1 MKGFE
6 IADGRIRIVNGDR
19 VVATT
24 DGTLVCLLPTLREF
38 QSALSYPHPA
48 VNDHCYAWSGT
59 QTYVLD
65 PSAAP
70 DHYSQAQTAQVYF
83 SSGAEEVETATTLM
97 AAPDGADVFF
107 GAIRL
112 LRTTE
117 PTHTWCGQ
125 SLAPLL
131 PEGEWVPFNG
141 SGLIEA
147 ALGIGRLIHLVIEGG
162 ALKLIAQQSVGPAT
176 GGQDHTYGDY
186 PNIFPIGASRSGGN
200 FQSLI
205 TPGLLR
211 WTSTSSPYRKT
222 ANRTVD
228 TDFLPGSYTTLQR
241 GQSDQCD
248 TVDPTNYLSEYAVD
262 VRGYF
267 GRRS

>member
-6 IADGRIRIVNGDR
+6 IADGRIRIVNGNR

-38 QSALSYPHPA
+38 QSSLSYPHPA
-48 VNDHCYAWSGT
+48 VNDHCYAWAGQQVANGSNFDRT
-59 QTYVLD
+59 
-65 PSAAP
+65 
-70 DHYSQAQTAQVYF
+70 QTAQVYF
-83 SSGAEEVETATTLM
+83 SSVAEEVESATTLM

-107 GAIRL
+107 GSIRL
-112 LRTTE
+112 VRTTE

-125 SLAPLL
+125 SLMPLL

-162 ALKLIAQQSVGPAT
+162 ALKLIAQQSVGPAS
-176 GGQDHTYGDY
+176 GGQDHSYGF
-186 PNIFPIGASRSGGN
+186 FPGVYSPSAGNRSGGD
-200 FQSLI
+200 FQSLA

-211 WTSTSSPYRKT
+211 WTSTDSPYRKVAT
-222 ANRTVD
+222 ETVPQ
-228 TDFLPGSYTTLQR
+228 TYLPGFYTLQR
-241 GQSDQCD
+241 GQSGQCD